1 MTFQQSDIIMVSF
14 SPTHGHEQQGKRPA
28 LVLQRTDVSVI
39 MKSCIIVLPITTST
53 HVFPFDVALDN
64 RTQTK
69 GHILSRRIRALDL
82 DNRMAYKIERAPDDI
97 VNQRIRNI
105 ELMIEKE

>member
-1 MTFQQSDIIMVSF
+1 
-14 SPTHGHEQQGKRPA
+14 
-28 LVLQRTDVSVI
+28 
-39 MKSCIIVLPITTST
+39 
-53 HVFPFDVALDN
+53 
-64 RTQTK
+64 
-69 GHILSRRIRALDL
+69 L

>member
-1 MTFQQSDIIMVSF
+1 
-14 SPTHGHEQQGKRPA
+14 
-28 LVLQRTDVSVI
+28 
-39 MKSCIIVLPITTST
+39 VLPITTST